1 MAKQEKIQEWIDEY
15 LTNQFIGDTKDYPP
29 ECASETKAILKY
41 LKSEGMVLK
50 VDTKLP
56 PIDNSKGE
64 WKTGLEYKQDIEK
77 MNLTAYEELI

>member
-1 MAKQEKIQEWIDEY
+1 MTRQEEIREGFSDRVYGLAYQPPDID
-15 LTNQFIGDTKDYPP
+15 
-29 ECASETKAILKY
+29 AILQY

-77 MNLTAYEELI
+77 MNLTAYEELM